1 MNRWQLAVAVVFFLA
16 AHAFAQTDDEVL
28 EIRRNLAQSCKE
40 REGASD
46 GDVEGLITAVE
57 PVTRVQ
63 KCLQSCVQQQHG
75 VSDGRRFL
83 KEGYLA
89 LMRVVVGTDQLRQ
102 RIVEEAADE
111 CIGVENEDR
120 CQLAIDIMICVKQA
134 LQKRGLRSKE

>member
-1 MNRWQLAVAVVFFLA
+1 M
-16 AHAFAQTDDEVL
+16 L

-57 PVTRVQ
+57 PVTRVR
-63 KCLQSCVQQQHG
+63 KCLQSCFQQQHG

-83 KEGYLA
+83 KEAYLA
-89 LMRVVVGTDQLRQ
+89 RVVVGTDQLRQ

-120 CQLAIDIMICVKQA
+120 CQLAIDIMTCVKQA